1 MNVLNVIPNFKSNS
15 FAVLFWIV
23 KLHAVFNF
31 SLDLLISKVVSQPD
45 PIPLCFNPYFLLIL
59 RVMQVVIVLKERILK
74 EMIWLE
80 NLWAFEIDA
89 EMLSKSP
96 IVFATSLYTAYP
108 VPKRVIGSLLS
119 EHDEFEFIQ
128 WPYN

>member
-1 MNVLNVIPNFKSNS
+1 MDVFDVIPNFESNS

-23 KLHAVFNF
+23 KLHAVFDF
-31 SLDLLISKVVSQPD
+31 SLDLLICKIVSQPD

-59 RVMQVVIVLKERILK
+59 RVMQVIIVLKKRVLK

-80 NLWAFEIDA
+80 HLWTLEIDA
-89 EMLSKSP
+89 KVLSKSS
-96 IVFATSLYTAYP
+96 IVFATSLYAAYP

-119 EHDEFEFIQ
+119 EHDKFEFIQ